1 MLKKNLFSFL
11 LVVSIF
17 TLDRVSK
24 YIILEKSKALE
35 VLNINVNSFL
45 NFNLVWNNGIAFGLL
60 SFDQEIYYN
69 SLTILICLITLI
81 IAWLLVKSSGFEKM
95 GFLMII
101 GGSLG
106 NLFDRLFYSA
116 VPDFIDLYYNN
127 FHWFIFN
134 VADIFITLGVLLLIT
149 LEIFTKKKIMIK
161 NFLLLLTFI
170 LIVSC
175 SSSGF
180 N

>member
-60 SFDQEIYYN
+60 SFNENFYYH
-69 SLTILICLITLI
+69 SITFLIILITVLIVWF
-81 IAWLLVKSSGFEKM
+81 AYKSNGLEKIS
-95 GFLMII
+95 FLMIT

-106 NLFDRLFYSA
+106 NIFDRLYYSS
-116 VPDFIDLYYNN
+116 VIDFIDLNYNN

-134 VADIFITLGVLLLIT
+134 VADIFITLGVVVLII
-149 LEIFTKKKIMIK
+149 LEIFKLKKNEKI
-161 NFLLLLTFI
+161 N
-170 LIVSC
+170 
-175 SSSGF
+175 
-180 N
+180 